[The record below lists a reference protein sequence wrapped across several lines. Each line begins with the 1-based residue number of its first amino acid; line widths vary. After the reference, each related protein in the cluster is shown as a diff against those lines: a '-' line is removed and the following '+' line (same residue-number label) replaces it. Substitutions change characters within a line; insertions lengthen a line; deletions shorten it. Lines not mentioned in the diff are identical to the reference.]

1 MTRSCKKN
9 RQKAE
14 FLQAAFADL
23 QQDGRVRHLRQQGMI
38 LAFDAVVD
46 DAERAAT
53 FSRRFFCTALQHEL
67 LMRPIGRTVYMM
79 PPYILEQDELSLLA
93 RKTKQVFEEVMA

>member
-1 MTRSCKKN
+1 MECLH
-9 RQKAE
+9 AGV
-14 FLQAAFADL
+14 ADL
-23 QQDGRVRHLRQQGMI
+23 PKDGVVRHFRQQGVI

-53 FSRRFFCTALQHEL
+53 FSRRFFTTALQHEL